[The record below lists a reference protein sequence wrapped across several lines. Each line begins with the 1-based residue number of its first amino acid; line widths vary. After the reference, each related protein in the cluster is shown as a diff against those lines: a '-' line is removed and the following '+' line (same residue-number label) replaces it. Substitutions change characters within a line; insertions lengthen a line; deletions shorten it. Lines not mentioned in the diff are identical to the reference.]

1 MKQLTK
7 IFQALLGVVALLC
20 TSLIAFGRLAW
31 RNMRSWWKKR
41 SKGFRRLMMLVL
53 MLIVAVY
60 VVKIVCDYFDYKYG
74 RSYWENEAL
83 SKNVRVHG
91 FNDGK
96 YRVFNQANGEY
107 TTGKLKWVSKTSTGD
122 SLTVYA
128 VPDKR
133 GFLDVNTGEVVI
145 DAEKNDYT
153 KAWIF
158 SEGLAAVMKEGKIGF
173 INTKNEVVIPF
184 QFDYS
189 GKCQKWNFG
198 YLFHNGYCMMTNKDG
213 KQGLID
219 ASGKWVVDPTY
230 DEVWSPNEIGY
241 RLVVEDGEYGLLDS
255 LCNVIYPAAYYYID
269 VLDDGFVLTKDG
281 RMWKEN
287 TAGEV
292 VNPFLFDA
300 TYYLNYPNGYDE
312 DGDIEYVFSEY
323 AKYEVCQFVGIMN
336 RITGKPI
343 TPAIYWDMNMLSKD
357 LFEVHDPET
366 GNWYLLDSDGKPAL

>member
-1 MKQLTK
+1 MKQLTE
-7 IFQALLGVVALLC
+7 IFQALLGIAALIC
-20 TSLIAFGRLAW
+20 TSLIALGRLAW
-31 RNMRSWWKKR
+31 RTLRNNWMNRSWW
-41 SKGFRRLMMLVL
+41 FRR
-53 MLIVAVY
+53 IVAVILIAIP
-60 VVKIVCDYFDYKYG
+60 VGIAALSAFVFHEENYG
-74 RSYWENEAL
+74 RRYWENEAL

-96 YRVFNQANGEY
+96 YRVFNQTNGEY

-128 VPDKR
+128 VPGKR
-133 GFLDVNTGEVVI
+133 GFLNVNTGEVVI

-153 KAWIF
+153 KAWVF
-158 SEGLAAVMKEGKIGF
+158 SEGLAAVMKDDKIGF

-189 GKCQKWNFG
+189 DKCQKWNFG
-198 YLFHNGYCMMTNKDG
+198 YLFHNGYCMMTNEEG

-219 ASGKWVVDPTY
+219 VNGKWVVEPTY

-300 TYYLNYPNGYDE
+300 TYYLNYPKGYDE
-312 DGDIEYVFSEY
+312 DGNIEYEFSEY

-343 TPAIYWDMNMLSKD
+343 TPAIYWDINMLSKD

-366 GNWYLLDSDGKPAL
+366 GNWYLLGSDGKPAL